1 MEEREG
7 KRRRPVIEECL
18 TLLESQKGIRIFR
31 GSSLAAG
38 VKWPKIETVYY

>member
-1 MEEREG
+1 M
-7 KRRRPVIEECL
+7 IEECS

-38 VKWPKIETVYY
+38 AKWPKIENVYY